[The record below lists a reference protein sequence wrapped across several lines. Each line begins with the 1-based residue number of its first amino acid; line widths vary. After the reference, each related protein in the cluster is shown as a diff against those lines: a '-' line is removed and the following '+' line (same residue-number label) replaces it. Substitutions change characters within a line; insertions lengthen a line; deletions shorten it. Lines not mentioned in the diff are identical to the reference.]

1 MIHRSQKR
9 IVTSEMLEGGGD
21 GPAPL
26 NLPLGKLFFGYAFV
40 PYNPPFTAATAPTSN
55 VFIGGGNTLSGR
67 RVAPTAPEGDV
78 SPSGLESADPAS
90 AHSWG
95 SGGQALGSAA
105 RPPKPKEK
113 KKARKGDVIDVD

>member
-1 MIHRSQKR
+1 MIHRSQKKV
-9 IVTSEMLEGGGD
+9 ITSEMLEGGGD

-40 PYNPPFTAATAPTSN
+40 PYKPPPTIVTTPASN
-55 VFIGGGNTLSGR
+55 AFIGGGNTLSGR
-67 RVAPTAPEGDV
+67 RIVPTAPEGD
-78 SPSGLESADPAS
+78 PSAPGVESAASAS

-95 SGGQALGSAA
+95 SGGQALGSAG

-113 KKARKGDVIDVD
+113 KKARKGGVIEAD

>member
-1 MIHRSQKR
+1 MFYRSQKR
-9 IVTSEMLEGGGD
+9 IITSEMLEGGGD

-40 PYNPPFTAATAPTSN
+40 PYSPPPTVAAAQTSN
-55 VFIGGGNTLSGR
+55 AFIGGGNTLSGR
-67 RVAPTAPEGDV
+67 RIVPNAPEGDI
-78 SPSGLESADPAS
+78 SPEGLDSATPAS

-95 SGGQALGSAA
+95 SGGQALGSAG

-113 KKARKGDVIDVD
+113 KKARKGGVIETD

>member
-1 MIHRSQKR
+1 MIHRSQKKL
-9 IVTSEMLEGGGD
+9 ITSEMLEGRGD

-40 PYNPPFTAATAPTSN
+40 PYNPPSTVAAAQTPNT
-55 VFIGGGNTLSGR
+55 FIGGGNTLSGR
-67 RVAPTAPEGDV
+67 RIVPTTPEGDV
-78 SPSGLESADPAS
+78 SPSGLESATPAP

-95 SGGQALGSAA
+95 SGGQALGSAG

-113 KKARKGDVIDVD
+113 KKTRKGGVIETD

>member
-9 IVTSEMLEGGGD
+9 VITSEMLEGGGD

-40 PYNPPFTAATAPTSN
+40 PYKPPSTVATAPTSN
-55 VFIGGGNTLSGR
+55 AFIGGGNTLSGR
-67 RVAPTAPEGDV
+67 RIVPTAPEGDV
-78 SPSGLESADPAS
+78 SPSGLGSDTPAS

-95 SGGQALGSAA
+95 SGGQALGSAG
-105 RPPKPKEK
+105 RPPQPKEK
-113 KKARKGDVIDVD
+113 KKARKGGVIDVD